1 MSIIE
6 FLGEIDLTENIKAGA
21 NRQVRALVADDFPHM
36 QEALVS
42 CLKSM
47 PGVEVVATALNGRE
61 ALERVRE
68 HDLSLAIVD
77 LQMPIMDGFKLL
89 RELRKAYPTMRLVA
103 ISGHFSPAIVSEAI
117 SAGADAFVSKN
128 ELPHGLVDAVTKLVA

>member
-1 MSIIE
+1 
-6 FLGEIDLTENIKAGA
+6 LTEILKANA
-21 NRQVRALVADDFPHM
+21 ERQIRAVVADDFPHM

-42 CLKSM
+42 CLESM
-47 PGVEVVATALNGRE
+47 PGIEVVATASNGHD

-68 HDLSLAIVD
+68 HGPGLAIVD

-89 RELRKAYPTMRLVA
+89 RELRKSYPTMRLVA
-103 ISGHFSPAIVSEAI
+103 ISGHYSAAIVSEAI